1 MAGMAQA
8 KAKAGSGA
16 KAGSRAKARTGARAG
31 SGAKAAGA
39 PAGPP
44 TAEPIGRVL
53 DSTAKLLSRAFDQQL
68 AAAGGT
74 RPGWLIL
81 LALKQKRHR
90 TQQELAGA
98 VGIEGPTLTHHLDAM
113 EKAGLI
119 ERARDPD
126 DRRVVRVELTD
137 AGEKLFLQLAKAAMG
152 FDRRLREGVSDKEL
166 DAVRRVLERLRAN
179 VAPG

>member
-1 MAGMAQA
+1 M
-8 KAKAGSGA
+8 
-16 KAGSRAKARTGARAG
+16 AKARTQT
-31 SGAKAAGA
+31 GAKAQPAVKA
-39 PAGPP
+39 PTGPP

-53 DSTAKLLSRAFDQQL
+53 DSTAKQLSRAFDQHL
-68 AAAGGT
+68 AEAGGT

-81 LALKQKRHR
+81 LALKQQRHR
-90 TQQELAGA
+90 TQQDLAAA

-119 ERARDPD
+119 DRSRDSD

-152 FDRRLREGVSDKEL
+152 FDQRLREGVSDKEL
-166 DAVRRVLERLRAN
+166 EGVRRVLARLREN
-179 VAPG
+179 VASG